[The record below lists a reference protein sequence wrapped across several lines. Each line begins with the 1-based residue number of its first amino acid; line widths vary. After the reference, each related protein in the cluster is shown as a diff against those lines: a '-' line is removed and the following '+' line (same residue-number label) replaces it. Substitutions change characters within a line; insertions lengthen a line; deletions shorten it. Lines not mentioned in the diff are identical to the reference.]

1 VCVCMCV
8 CVYVCVYVCVCVCVE
23 GERHTGLS
31 SWMNICLYICMYVRM
46 HLCMYAPIF
55 LHELSSR
62 DSTWATNQPCIYV
75 CMYVCIY
82 VCMHLF
88 SVTNSLVVTPHGPL
102 SRDSQRAHGPPTG
115 RHTGLSS
122 CVYENVCMYV
132 CMYVCMHLFSVT
144 NSLDVTRRHG
154 PPTIRHSRKNPATT
168 PSVIRKGASKT
179 DVFFWMYIVNTNHQT
194 SRQNPVT
201 TPPVTRKGA
210 LKNEY
215 RVAKTHRTP

>member
-1 VCVCMCV
+1 MINGNSAQKRRSSQRSGQC
-8 CVYVCVYVCVCVCVE
+8 VCVCVCVCTCVCVCVLKE
-23 GERHTGLS
+23 SDTQACLHVY
-31 SWMNICLYICMYVRM
+31 MN
-46 HLCMYAPIF
+46 
-55 LHELSSR
+55 
-62 DSTWATNQPCIYV
+62 
-75 CMYVCIY
+75 MYVCIY
-82 VCMHLF
+82 VCI
-88 SVTNSLVVTPHGPL
+88 
-102 SRDSQRAHGPPTG
+102 
-115 RHTGLSS
+115 
-122 CVYENVCMYV
+122 
-132 CMYVCMHLFSVT
+132 YVCMHLFSVT